1 MAGNLESI
9 LGGAWYINKEPQPPE
24 TQLRVQ
30 MGDNEWC
37 KKRPPMVKVGTIIR
51 FDDVIKIINEN
62 SKDERLTTKGDILDE
77 LNLEDTKENRKLL
90 TKVTDELKKQGIIWT
105 SYGLNEGEPGY
116 RGRGYMMVDTRFS
129 EKGKD
134 GN

>member
-1 MAGNLESI
+1 MI
-9 LGGAWYINKEPQPPE
+9 
-24 TQLRVQ
+24 
-30 MGDNEWC
+30 
-37 KKRPPMVKVGTIIR
+37 KVGTTINI
-51 FDDVIKIINEN
+51 DDVIEIINEN

-105 SYGLNEGEPGY
+105 SYGLNEDEPGY
-116 RGRGYMMVDTRFS
+116 RGRGYVMVDDVERLI
-129 EKGKD
+129 KGYSN